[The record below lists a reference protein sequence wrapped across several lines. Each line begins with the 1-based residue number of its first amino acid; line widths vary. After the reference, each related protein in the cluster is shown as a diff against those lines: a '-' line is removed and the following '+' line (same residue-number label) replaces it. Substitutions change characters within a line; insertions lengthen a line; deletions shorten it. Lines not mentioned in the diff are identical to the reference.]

1 MKGNVTAME
10 INVLDELL
18 LLVTSICRDSSD
30 SE

>member
-18 LLVTSICRDSSD
+18 LLVTSMCRDSSD